1 MKAVAG
7 RRLEPSLGWRWFE
20 KAAAMGGLIVSL
32 PVMAAAA
39 IAIKL
44 EDRGPVFFRQSRIG
58 RHGVP
63 FQLLKLRSMT
73 TGRAG
78 ATITAAGDA
87 RVTPIGRFLRKY
99 KLDEIPQLW
108 NVLRGDMS
116 LVGPRPE
123 LAIYIDRD
131 DARWQEIL
139 QFRPGIT
146 DLATL
151 LHRDEE
157 KILGSAENPE
167 QFYRQSILPAKLSL
181 SAQYMRQ
188 ASPWQDLKLILWTIR
203 FSLLP
208 SAINRQ
214 RLVDEFLPGP
224 EPRRG
229 T

>member
-1 MKAVAG
+1 M
-7 RRLEPSLGWRWFE
+7 
-20 KAAAMGGLIVSL
+20 AAALGGLIVSL
-32 PVMAAAA
+32 PVLAAAA

-44 EDRGPVFFRQSRIG
+44 EDRAPVLFRQTRIG

-63 FQLLKLRSMT
+63 FQLWKLRSMT
-73 TGRAG
+73 PGRRG

-87 RVTPIGRFLRKY
+87 RVTRIGRFLRKY

-123 LAIYIDRD
+123 LALYVDRS

-139 QFRPGIT
+139 EFRPGIT

-157 KILGSAENPE
+157 KILGGAENPE

-188 ASPWQDLKLILWTIR
+188 SSAWQDLKLILWTIR
-203 FSLLP
+203 LSVWP
-208 SAINRQ
+208 SPIDRQ
-214 RLVDEFLPGP
+214 RLVDEFLPAP